1 MLKVVEVAAD
11 GVKSVAESSLAVEET
26 RNAAVEVIAVTMEL
40 LIVVSAGAFVWLAF
54 VVTRVVSVDIEDI
67 EAALVFAAV
76 LGVRSIDVA
85 TKDALA
91 LEERA
96 SVVLVDILV
105 G

>member
-54 VVTRVVSVDIEDI
+54 VVTRVVSVDNEDI

>member
-11 GVKSVAESSLAVEET
+11 GVKSVAESSLPVEET

-40 LIVVSAGAFVWLAF
+40 LIVVSTGAFVWLAF
-54 VVTRVVSVDIEDI
+54 VVTRVVSVDNEDI

>member
-40 LIVVSAGAFVWLAF
+40 LIVVSTGAFVWLAF
-54 VVTRVVSVDIEDI
+54 VVTRVVSVDNEDI